1 MGGTTGGMSTNFDN
15 LGWVY
20 WISTE
25 DFTFAYAGIRISNW
39 ITTDYGGVFMAFP
52 EWGANAMALHQ
63 GDVGSTVPEPTS
75 VALLG
80 AGEAIG
86 LGATHERRTHNAPR
100 II

>member
-1 MGGTTGGMSTNFDN
+1 MSTNFDN

-20 WISTE
+20 WTSTE

-75 VALLG
+75 VALFG
-80 AGEAIG
+80 AGLIG
-86 LGATHERRTHNAPR
+86 LSATRRKKNA
-100 II
+100 